1 MKNCKVDFTKKT
13 YYCQNLCI
21 FKKMYYLC
29 TRFPLMEIINIMRY
43 QVESSKLLAN
53 LTEVVKKTL
62 ETLPELECVIST
74 EELVEEAHDQ
84 VRIMRAEVRRY
95 DADRRNE
102 PKPCKNYRK
111 IADRI
116 AEQLALR
123 HKWRYVS
130 RAYAYKVMFIMYII
144 CKVEQPIR
152 CSWWER
158 TFLEDLHNY
167 LESTDFFNGTSC
179 RTCWATIMDQL
190 PGQNRLPLDIVPL
203 VSAQQP
209 RYPII
214 GPVTINN
221 QYIVYMQQTNQ
232 GCQQFYGEVNNST
245 FQEAV

>member
-1 MKNCKVDFTKKT
+1 
-13 YYCQNLCI
+13 
-21 FKKMYYLC
+21 
-29 TRFPLMEIINIMRY
+29 MRY
-43 QVESSKLLAN
+43 QVDSSKFLAN

-74 EELVEEAHDQ
+74 EELVEEAREQ
-84 VRIMRAEVRRY
+84 VRIMRTEVRRY
-95 DADRRNE
+95 DSDRKNE

-123 HKWRYVS
+123 HRWRYVP

-167 LESTDFFNGTSC
+167 LESTDFFNGISC
-179 RTCWATIMDQL
+179 RACWATIMDQL

-203 VSAQQP
+203 VPAQQP
-209 RYPII
+209 KYPII

-221 QYIVYMQQTNQ
+221 QSLFCIQQANH
-232 GCQQFYGEVNNST
+232 GGQQFYGDVINPT
-245 FQEAV
+245 F